1 MYTHAGAGWSIRPF
15 RRSDRI
21 PCLRIFRDCLRAFPW
36 RGEWQSYLPV
46 LQNAFVGARV
56 LIAEEPSA
64 GVIGF
69 LTLNMTTGYV
79 DHLFVH
85 DDWRLCGVGRGLLD
99 VAQSEAGQCLT
110 LDVDAQNTAA
120 RKAYEHMGWCVVA
133 DARPLRPGQQ
143 IRLVSP

>member
-15 RRSDRI
+15 TRNDRI

-36 RGEWQSYLPV
+36 RGEWQAYLPV
-46 LQNAFVGARV
+46 LQNAFASARV
-56 LIAEEPSA
+56 LVAEEASA

-99 VAQSEAGQCLT
+99 VAQSEAGKCLT
-110 LDVDAQNTAA
+110 LDVDAQNTGA
-120 RKAYEHMGWCVVA
+120 RKAYEHMGWQVVA

-143 IRLVSP
+143 VRLMSP

>member
-1 MYTHAGAGWSIRPF
+1 MYRHAGAGWSIRAF
-15 RRSDRI
+15 TRNDRI
-21 PCLRIFRDCLRAFPW
+21 ACLRIFRDCLRAFPW
-36 RGEWQSYLPV
+36 RGEWQAYLPV
-46 LQNAFVGARV
+46 LQNAFANARV
-56 LIAEEPSA
+56 LVAQEPSA

-99 VAQSEAGQCLT
+99 VAQSEAGKCLT
-110 LDVDAQNTAA
+110 LDVDEQNVGA
-120 RKAYEHMGWCVVA
+120 RKAYEHMGWQVVA

-143 IRLVSP
+143 VRLMSP